1 MLFLLEK
8 DKTVLESNPQFKIFE
23 EFGDCTDREL
33 RYIALVYDYDTPLR
47 SLPLKE
53 RKEYAAD
60 MSGYKREPGGRLD
73 KNARTA
79 LGGGLPKVQKAI
91 AKYNSLQYDQEKELL
106 NALSVQI
113 NQVIDLMKKEDKEDS
128 DWDLIKK
135 LTPELPKMISQKKE
149 LEVVIGY
156 REPDQKDELDD
167 EPLSAL
173 DLFHLEKL

>member
-1 MLFLLEK
+1 MLFLLER
-8 DKTVLESNPQFKIFE
+8 DKPVLESNPQFKVFE
-23 EFGDCTDREL
+23 DFEGCSDREL

-47 SLPLKE
+47 SLPLNE

-60 MSGYKREPGGRLD
+60 MSGFKREAGGRLD
-73 KNARTA
+73 KNARNTI
-79 LGGGLPKVQKAI
+79 GGGLPKVQKAI
-91 AKYNSLQYDQEKELL
+91 VKYNSLQYDQEKELL

-113 NQVIDLMKKEDKEDS
+113 NQVIDLMKKEDKKDT

-135 LTPELPKMISQKKE
+135 LTPELPRMISQKKE

-156 REPDQKDELDD
+156 REPEKKDELEG

-173 DLFHLEKL
+173 DLFHLEQL